1 MIHTQT
7 QRSYPFSNLIY
18 GLQVNQIKNSPTLLL
33 IKWSNILLKQSS
45 YECFCDK
52 GNRVLLL
59 ARHVRYQRDMVEV
72 LEQSRGEKVMAGDQT
87 QIYWDAW
94 QAVLIRAVNDTVGPP
109 LSEQLCAKSILDKWI
124 CLVKWTIA
132 KTLLILEILKIQDLK
147 TTE

>member
-1 MIHTQT
+1 MLRLTYRHVLDYNVDDT
-7 QRSYPFSNLIY
+7 YPNSEELPLFKLDIWPAGESN
-18 GLQVNQIKNSPTLLL
+18 KNSPTLLL

-87 QIYWDAW
+87 QIYWDA
-94 QAVLIRAVNDTVGPP
+94 
-109 LSEQLCAKSILDKWI
+109 
-124 CLVKWTIA
+124 
-132 KTLLILEILKIQDLK
+132 
-147 TTE
+147 